1 MIQYKHTAGTHY
13 AYQEKKEQHNYK
25 IFNLGNCFNPGYID
39 DNIIFTGS
47 TYERN
52 CGVSMNYIDIFL
64 EALSAERGRSIQTLH
79 SYESD
84 LRLADTAIP
93 GGLMSADADALQS
106 YLSNLPEKPTSIARK
121 ASALRGFYKFLM
133 IEKIITANPATN
145 LELPKRGRTLPK
157 FLSVDEIDLLIS
169 SAGDIKTS
177 VRLRAMIEL
186 LYASG
191 LRVSELCELPMT
203 AILGDKLLIHGKGA
217 KERIVPMHSGAVNAL
232 NKWLNVR
239 GDDESKF
246 VFPSRGTSGHITRD
260 AFFKLLKKCATLS
273 GIDPTRVSPHVL
285 RHSFASHLLAGG
297 ANLRA
302 IQTMLGHEDISTT
315 QIYTHVMPEQLR
327 ETIEMHHPLSE
338 TKVDNK

>member
-1 MIQYKHTAGTHY
+1 MK
-13 AYQEKKEQHNYK
+13 
-25 IFNLGNCFNPGYID
+25 
-39 DNIIFTGS
+39 
-47 TYERN
+47 
-52 CGVSMNYIDIFL
+52 YIDIFL
-64 EALSAERGRSIQTLH
+64 EALSAERGRSQKTLN

-84 LRLADTAIP
+84 LRLADAAID
-93 GGLMSADADALQS
+93 GGLMGADEQALQT
-106 YLSNLPEKPTSIARK
+106 YLSQLPEKPTSIARK
-121 ASALRGFYKFLM
+121 ASAIRGFYKFLM
-133 IEKIITANPATN
+133 LEKIITKNPATN

-157 FLSVDEIDLLIS
+157 FLSIDEIDLLIS

-177 VRLRAMIEL
+177 TRLRAMIEL

-217 KERIVPMHSGAVNAL
+217 KERIVPMHSGAVKAL
-232 NKWLNVR
+232 NKWLVARAN
-239 GDDESKF
+239 DESKY
-246 VFPSRGTSGHITRD
+246 VFPSRGASGHITRD
-260 AFFKLLKKCATLS
+260 AFFKLLKKCAALS
-273 GIDPTRVSPHVL
+273 GIEPNRVSPHVL

-327 ETIEMHHPLSE
+327 ETIETCHPLSY
-338 TKVDNK
+338 TKENNQ